1 MLASFSWNDRIHR
14 FWITLTACL
23 TLAVVSLVS
32 PANSAFACPF
42 CSMQGQT
49 LTGEVNQASMVL
61 FGTLANAKLNADG
74 FDQGSTDLQIEA
86 VIKKNDILADKKVVT
101 LPRYVPSDKTNSKF
115 LIFCDVFKGKIDPY
129 RGVAVKGDSD
139 IVKYLQ
145 GALAVKDKDVSARL
159 RFFFDFLDNADLEI
173 ANDAY
178 KEFGNADY
186 KDYREMA
193 KNLPPD
199 KIAKWLQDPSTPAFR
214 HGLYA
219 SMLGHCGTAK
229 HAELL
234 RKLLDDAQKQ
244 ASTGVDGM
252 MAGYVMLQ
260 PKEGWAYIQ
269 AILKDPKK
277 EFMVRY
283 AALRAVRFLWNSR
296 PDLVPEKDL
305 EKGVGLLL
313 DQSDIADLAIED
325 LRLHKCWDE
334 ADHVLGLYGKKS
346 HDIPIVHR
354 YILRYALSCP
364 EPEAAKFVDGL
375 RKKEPEMVKDIEE
388 FLKLENP
395 APQPAAKKTS

>member
-1 MLASFSWNDRIHR
+1 MVASFSWNYRVHR
-14 FWITLTACL
+14 FWITLGVCL
-23 TLAVVSLVS
+23 GLALIQL
-32 PANSAFACPF
+32 AFAPGSVMACPF

-86 VIKKNDILADKKVVT
+86 VIKKNDILGDKKLVV
-101 LPRYVPSDKTNSKF
+101 LPRYVPTDKTTNKF
-115 LIFCDVFKGKIDPY
+115 LVFCDVFKGKIDPY
-129 RGVAVKGDSD
+129 RGVAVKADSD

-193 KNLPPD
+193 KHLPPD
-199 KIAKWLQDPSTPAFR
+199 KIAKWLQDPATPAFR

-219 SMLGHCGTAK
+219 SMLGHCGNAK

-234 RKLLDDAQKQ
+234 KKLLDDAQKQ
-244 ASTGVDGM
+244 SSTGVDGM
-252 MAGYVMLQ
+252 LAGYVMLQ
-260 PKEGWAYIQ
+260 PKEGWAYLQ
-269 AILKDPKK
+269 NILKDPKK
-277 EFMVRY
+277 EFMLRY
-283 AALRAVRFLWNSR
+283 AGLRAIRFLWNSR
-296 PDLVPEKDL
+296 PDLIPEKDL
-305 EKGVGLLL
+305 EAGVTVLL

-325 LRLHKCWDE
+325 LRLHKCWDA
-334 ADHVLGLYGKKS
+334 ADEVLSLYGKKS
-346 HDIPIVHR
+346 HDIPIVRR

-364 EPEAAKFVDGL
+364 NPQAAKFVDGV
-375 RKKEPEMVKDIEE
+375 RKKDPETVKDIEE

-395 APQPAAKKTS
+395 ARPTL